1 MNTNKHSPKVKNIEA
16 LSRIGVSSRAM
27 EQHRF
32 CGDVE
37 IKREELCLDLLT
49 NSKISRYGARKIL
62 SYQPLYLSEYRD
74 LLKAAL
80 QGSLRNDNLIPL
92 WQEYHELLYVVHSAF
107 GYELQEISLLRQMVE
122 HKCVFHT
129 VCSNFSSKAL
139 SILNEFV
146 SENMVFERY
155 PIQNHLILRYDSEN
169 PSYIIINKEHPM
181 EGIFGGAEWKT

>member
-37 IKREELCLDLLT
+37 VKREELCLDLLT
-49 NSKISRYGARKIL
+49 NSKISKYGARKIL

-74 LLKAAL
+74 LLKAVL
-80 QGSLRNDNLIPL
+80 SKIIRNADLIPL
-92 WQEYHELLYVVHSAF
+92 WQEYHELLYVAHSAF
-107 GYELQEISLLRQMVE
+107 GYELREISLLRQMVE
-122 HKCVFHT
+122 SGCIFHT

-139 SILNEFV
+139 CVLNEFV
-146 SENMVFERY
+146 SESMVFEKY
-155 PIQNHLILRYDSEN
+155 PIKNNLILRYDSEN